1 MNDHRATR
9 IAALGGAGK
18 NIAVAYLLWWFL
30 GILGIHRFYL
40 ERPKTGLVQLL
51 LLIFG
56 WLPFFLGWIA
66 LGIWWLL
73 DAYFV
78 QEYVRQYN
86 DQNDGQPLAISLMTQ
101 VSNKDTASHAILIS
115 GFCNDGHVIRL
126 VVDQGRIE
134 AGQPGLSIGR
144 AEHCDMILDDPTVS
158 REHALVQHQSG
169 FFSLR
174 DLGSSN
180 GTFLNGKRLVV
191 GASSS
196 IRSGD
201 RIKIGKVMLSV
212 SPI

>member
-1 MNDHRATR
+1 MNDHRVTR

-18 NIAVAYLLWWFL
+18 NISVAYLLWWFF

-56 WLPFFLGWIA
+56 WLPLFLGWIA

-86 DQNDGQPLAISLMTQ
+86 AQNDGQPLAISLMTQ
-101 VSNKDTASHAILIS
+101 VSSKDTVSHAILIS

-126 VVDQGRIE
+126 VVDQEQVE
-134 AGQPGLSIGR
+134 ARQPGLSIGR

-158 REHALVQHQSG
+158 REHALVQYYSG

-180 GTFLNGKRLVV
+180 GTFVNGKRLVV
-191 GASSS
+191 GVSST

-201 RIKIGKVMLSV
+201 RLKIGKIRLSV
-212 SPI
+212 TSI